1 VDKPRK
7 LSTSSCGGWAEN
19 DLFHIFCGKPREVF
33 QTFPRGFGQIILS
46 AYGNLEI
53 STNYSNFRCAKL
65 LLFHTVFHK
74 LWKTGQIS
82 EGGAG

>member
-1 VDKPRK
+1 MIF
-7 LSTSSCGGWAEN
+7 STSSVEN
-19 DLFHIFCGKPREVF
+19 QGRFFRLFHG
-33 QTFPRGFGQIILS
+33 GFGQIILS

-53 STNYSNFRCAKL
+53 STNYSDFRCAKL

-74 LWKTGQIS
+74 LWKTGQVS